1 MRVWGRVNLTG
12 AGPRPA
18 TRALPGDIWALGFVS
33 LLMDASSELV
43 HSLLPI
49 FMVSV
54 LGAGIMTVGLL
65 EGIAEATA
73 SVVKIFSGTLSDR
86 WRRRKPLVVL
96 GYGLGALSK
105 PAFPLATIIG
115 WVFAAR
121 FIDRVGKGIRGAPRD
136 ALVADITPPHL
147 RGAAFGLRQ
156 ALDSAGAVIGP
167 ALAMALMWSLANDI
181 RAVLWFAVVPA
192 VLAVALLTFAVREP
206 DSAARGATDR
216 APASLRDMGT
226 LPGRYWFVVG
236 LGIVFTLARFS
247 EAFLVLRAE
256 NVGIPT
262 GQVPLVMA
270 VMSGV
275 YAVGAYPAGIMADRF
290 GGRTLLLM
298 GLAVL
303 VGADVVLAEADT
315 PALVLAGAACWGLH
329 MALTQGLFS
338 KLVADVAPEQLR
350 GTAFG
355 VFHLMTGIAL
365 LLASVTAGALWSR
378 MGPAATFHAG
388 ATFAAL
394 AMIGILIVDRR
405 HGRTPS
411 VPTRRPSP
419 Q

>member
-1 MRVWGRVNLTG
+1 MTPSRLPARGRRVPLDV
-12 AGPRPA
+12 
-18 TRALPGDIWALGFVS
+18 WALGFVS

-54 LGAGIMTVGLL
+54 LGASMVTVGLL

-73 SVVKIFSGTLSDR
+73 SVAKVFSGTLSDR

-105 PAFPLATIIG
+105 PAFPLATAVG

-121 FIDRVGKGIRGAPRD
+121 FVDRIGKGIRGAPRD
-136 ALVADITPPHL
+136 ALVADITPEPL

-156 ALDSAGAVIGP
+156 ALDSIGAVVGP
-167 ALAMALMWSLANDI
+167 GLAVLLMWWLANDI
-181 RAVLWFAVVPA
+181 RAVLWFAIIPA
-192 VLAVALLTFAVREP
+192 VLAVALLVVAVREP
-206 DSAARGATDR
+206 ETAAGKASAH
-216 APASLRDMGT
+216 APVSIRDVRT
-226 LPGRYWFVVG
+226 LPRRYWLVVG
-236 LGIVFTLARFS
+236 LGVTFTLARFS

-256 NVGIPT
+256 EVGTAT

-275 YAVGAYPAGIMADRF
+275 YALGAYPAGVAADRL
-290 GGRTLLLM
+290 GGRAPLLI

-303 VGADVVLAEADT
+303 IGAD
-315 PALVLAGAACWGLH
+315 LVLAAADTTTVVLVGAGCWGLH

-338 KLVADVAPEQLR
+338 KLVADVATDRLR

-355 VFHLMTGIAL
+355 IFHLMTGGAL
-365 LLASVTAGALWSR
+365 LVASVVAGALWSR
-378 MGPAATFHAG
+378 FGPAATFYAG
-388 ATFAAL
+388 AAFASAT
-394 AMIGILIVDRR
+394 MVGVMSY
-405 HGRTPS
+405 GRAK
-411 VPTRRPSP
+411 RA
-419 Q
+419 

>member
-1 MRVWGRVNLTG
+1 MNLAG

-18 TRALPGDIWALGFVS
+18 TRALPGDVWALGFVS

-54 LGAGIMTVGLL
+54 LGAGMLTVGLL

-73 SVVKIFSGTLSDR
+73 SVAKIFSGTLSDR
-86 WRRRKPLVVL
+86 WQRRKPLVVL
-96 GYGLGALSK
+96 GYGLSALSK
-105 PAFPLATIIG
+105 PAFPLATVIG

-156 ALDSAGAVIGP
+156 ALDSVGAVVGP

-192 VLAVALLTFAVREP
+192 VLAVALLTVAVREP
-206 DSAARGATDR
+206 ERAALAVAAR
-216 APASLRDMGT
+216 APASLPDMGT
-226 LPGRYWFVVG
+226 LPRRYWLVVG
-236 LGIVFTLARFS
+236 LGIVFTLGRFS

-256 NVGIPT
+256 NVGMAT

-270 VMSGV
+270 VMSGL
-275 YAVGAYPAGIMADRF
+275 YAVGAYPSGVMADRF
-290 GGRTLLLM
+290 GGRTLMLA
-298 GLAVL
+298 GLVVL
-303 VGADVVLAEADT
+303 VVADLVLARAAT
-315 PALVLAGAACWGLH
+315 PVLTLAGAACWGLH

-338 KLVADVAPEQLR
+338 KLVADVAPEHLR

-355 VFHLMTGIAL
+355 VFYLMTGIATL
-365 LLASVTAGALWSR
+365 FASVIAGALWSR
-378 MGPAATFHAG
+378 VGPAATFYAG
-388 ATFAAL
+388 AMFAAL
-394 AMIGILIVDRR
+394 AMTGLLTVDNRYR
-405 HGRTPS
+405 DKVS
-411 VPTRRPSP
+411 
-419 Q
+419 